1 MAGTVDIVHAYTGL
15 VVRDDC
21 LWFDPA
27 LPTPL
32 THLDVELHYREHRIR
47 VQVTPERFLWRP
59 ARGRR
64 DRSGLDSET
73 WWWRCARA
81 RSWHGRSTPR
91 TPDIVRSPRR
101 AVEGPS
107 GGGTF
112 CPPRPHATD
121 LAWPRRR

>member
-1 MAGTVDIVHAYTGL
+1 MAGTVDIVQRAYTGL

-32 THLDVELHYREHRIR
+32 THLDVELHYRGHRIR

-64 DRSGLDSET
+64 DRSGVGFRDL
-73 WWWRCARA
+73 
-81 RSWHGRSTPR
+81 
-91 TPDIVRSPRR
+91 V
-101 AVEGPS
+101 VEM
-107 GGGTF
+107 
-112 CPPRPHATD
+112 RPGAE
-121 LAWPRRR
+121 LAWPLDPTNP